1 MVISVNDLSYSYGKK
16 TILKNIDFSVSQGD
30 VVVLVGKNGS
40 GKTTILNCIQGIRT
54 DYKGSCKV
62 FGIES
67 KSRNSDFLKRI
78 GVQFQTNNFFNN
90 IRVGELLKFI
100 ASLYE
105 KNITSSEITDLL
117 IKVHMDDYINNYISE
132 LSGGQK
138 QRVSLAICLINNPE
152 VIFLDEPTL
161 GLDIQTRKEL
171 WTLIKNQKS
180 QGQTI
185 VLTTHYINE
194 IKDICDRLIIIDEGR
209 IIVNNRLVN
218 IMEDFPYG
226 KKISITPNHYNFE
239 ELLDSIPDVKYIK
252 MDNDEL
258 VIYTTNISTILDKLA
273 EMSGVT
279 VNNLKG
285 FVISDTDLDDIFLL
299 MTGGRLDE

>member
-1 MVISVNDLSYSYGKK
+1 MVISVKDLRYSYGDK
-16 TILKNIDFSVSQGD
+16 TILKDIDFSVNQGE

-67 KSRNSDFLKRI
+67 KSRSSEFLKRI
-78 GVQFQTNNFFNN
+78 GVQFQTSNFFNN

-100 ASLYE
+100 SSLYE
-105 KNITSSEITDLL
+105 RTINSNEINNLL
-117 IKVHMDDYINNYISE
+117 TKVHMNDSINNYMSE

-138 QRVSLAICLINNPE
+138 QRVSLAISLINDPE
-152 VIFLDEPTL
+152 IVFLDEPTL
-161 GLDIQTRKEL
+161 GLDIQTRKDL
-171 WTLIKNQKS
+171 WTLIKKQKS

-194 IKDICDRLIIIDEGR
+194 IKDICDRLIIIDKGR
-209 IIVNNRLVN
+209 IILNDHLKN
-218 IMEDFPYG
+218 IMDVFPYH
-226 KKISITPNHYNFE
+226 KKISIPTNFYE
-239 ELLDSIPDVKYIK
+239 FEKLVDYIPDVKCIK
-252 MDNDEL
+252 MDNDEII
-258 VIYTTNISTILDKLA
+258 IYTKNISATLGSLA

-299 MTGGRLDE
+299 MTGGRLDD

>member
-1 MVISVNDLSYSYGKK
+1 MVISVKDLRYSYGDK
-16 TILKNIDFSVSQGD
+16 TILKDIDFSVNQGE

-40 GKTTILNCIQGIRT
+40 GKTTILNCIQGIRS

-67 KSRNSDFLKRI
+67 KSRSSEFLKRI
-78 GVQFQTNNFFNN
+78 GVQFQTSNFFNN

-100 ASLYE
+100 SSLYE
-105 KNITSSEITDLL
+105 RTINSNEINNLL
-117 IKVHMDDYINNYISE
+117 TKVHMNDSINNYMSE

-138 QRVSLAICLINNPE
+138 QRVSLAISLINDPE
-152 VIFLDEPTL
+152 IVFLDEPTL
-161 GLDIQTRKEL
+161 GLDIQTRKDL
-171 WTLIKNQKS
+171 WTLIKKQKS

-194 IKDICDRLIIIDEGR
+194 IKDICDRLIIIDKGR
-209 IIVNNRLVN
+209 IILNDHLKN
-218 IMEDFPYG
+218 IMDVFPYH
-226 KKISITPNHYNFE
+226 KKISIPTNFYE
-239 ELLDSIPDVKYIK
+239 FEKLVDYIPDVKCIK
-252 MDNDEL
+252 MDNDEII
-258 VIYTTNISTILDKLA
+258 IYTKNISATLGSLA

-299 MTGGRLDE
+299 MTGGRLDD